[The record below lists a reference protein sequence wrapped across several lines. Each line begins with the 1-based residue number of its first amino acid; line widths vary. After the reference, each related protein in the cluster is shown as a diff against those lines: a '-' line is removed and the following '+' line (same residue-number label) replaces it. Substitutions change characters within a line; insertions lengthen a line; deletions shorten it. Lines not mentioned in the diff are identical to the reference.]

1 MAQQCARV
9 VQRVNTAKEEGGGTL
24 GELVTRVRTRVYSDE
39 GSVISVMTECPG
51 DTLSCRGQYIGQCCQ
66 LYTVLSSL
74 VIPLHNSGP
83 CWKYLPGPDPVSA
96 EGPGGDNVTRM

>member
-24 GELVTRVRTRVYSDE
+24 GELVTRVRTRVYCDD
-39 GSVISVMTECPG
+39 GSVISVMTEFPG

-66 LYTVLSSL
+66 LYSVL
-74 VIPLHNSGP
+74 
-83 CWKYLPGPDPVSA
+83 CA
-96 EGPGGDNVTRM
+96 GDKLAQFRPMLEIFARP